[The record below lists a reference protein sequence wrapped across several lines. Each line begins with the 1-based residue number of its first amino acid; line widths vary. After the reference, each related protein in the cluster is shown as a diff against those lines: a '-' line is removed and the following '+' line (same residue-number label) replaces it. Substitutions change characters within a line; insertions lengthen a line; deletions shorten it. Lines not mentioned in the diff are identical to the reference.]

1 MMWLFVEN
9 YLPNYYSR
17 DDVLIDDILYRY
29 ITGDEVCDEDMQWI
43 QTEFN
48 GDKSLMREELIK
60 LEMGFVDESL
70 HAYYEQLFAS

>member
-1 MMWLFVEN
+1 MMWHFVEN

-48 GDKSLMREELIK
+48 GDKSLVREELIK

-70 HAYYEQLFAS
+70 HAYYEQFFAS